1 MCAFLAS
8 KLTRGGLGSL
18 PRIGEAG
25 GSELVNGFVVE
36 NWELGNEFVLG
47 SGFGVIGGSSVCI
60 LPTYELDRAL
70 L

>member
-1 MCAFLAS
+1 
-8 KLTRGGLGSL
+8 
-18 PRIGEAG
+18 
-25 GSELVNGFVVE
+25 VNGFVVE